1 MARIPQNVL
10 RLGWVSLLND
20 ISSEALTRMVPLYAA
35 SVLQAP
41 MSAIGLIEGLADSTS
56 TLLKPYFGRLSDR
69 LRRRKDFVLWGYAFS
84 ALARPFLSIAASW
97 PELAF
102 LRFCDRVGKGVRT
115 APRDA
120 LLADSTVE
128 GGGGHGRSF
137 GINRAMDTAGAL
149 ISVTG
154 FALWL
159 HFHGDTELTQGGWRM
174 ICLGLSVPGIL
185 ALAVVAL
192 GVKEAK
198 QTPLPRSKTKAA
210 PLPAQL
216 RRYFAVIGVFAL
228 ANSSD
233 AFILLRAREL
243 GYSALGILG
252 LVALTSVVG
261 ACSALPASAWSDRVG
276 RRNVLALGWTI
287 YAACYA
293 VLGTGLVSDNGWLVA
308 AVLAIYGLFYGFT
321 ESVERAWIAD
331 LAPAQDRGRAYGIFG
346 LIAGLIALPAS
357 LAFGWAWESWG
368 SSVPFLASAA
378 IAMFATA
385 LLFVYTPHSSTS
397 FEKSAS
403 SSGGS

>member
-1 MARIPQNVL
+1 MAKTPRNVM

-20 ISSEALTRMVPLYAA
+20 ISSEALTRMVPLYTA

-69 LRRRKDFVLWGYAFS
+69 LGRRKEFVLWGYAFS
-84 ALARPFLSIAASW
+84 ALARPFLAIAAGWS
-97 PELAF
+97 EVAF
-102 LRFCDRVGKGVRT
+102 LRFCDRLGKGVRT

-120 LLADSTVE
+120 LLADSTVQ

-159 HFHGDTELTQGGWRM
+159 HFHGDTEINAANWRVL
-174 ICLGLSVPGIL
+174 CLGLSIPGIL
-185 ALAVVAL
+185 ALAVVAF
-192 GVKEAK
+192 GVKEPK
-198 QTPLPRSKTKAA
+198 PVVQSLRKSKPTPLP
-210 PLPAQL
+210 LQL
-216 RRYFAVIGVFAL
+216 KRYLMVIGVFAF

-233 AFILLRAREL
+233 AFILLRAKEL
-243 GYSALGILG
+243 GYSTLGILG
-252 LVALTSVVG
+252 LVALTSVV
-261 ACSALPASAWSDRVG
+261 AASAAIPASAWSDRVG

-287 YAACYA
+287 YAGCYA
-293 VLGTGLVSDNGWLVA
+293 LLGTGLVASHAWLVPV
-308 AVLAIYGLFYGFT
+308 VLSVYGLFYGFT

-331 LAPAQDRGRAYGIFG
+331 LAPSRDRGRAFGIFG
-346 LIAGLIALPAS
+346 LIAGAVALPAS
-357 LAFGWAWESWG
+357 VVFGWAWERWG
-368 SSVPFLASAA
+368 STVPFLASAA
-378 IAMFATA
+378 VAMFATS
-385 LLFVYTPHSSTS
+385 LLFALTHSSTS